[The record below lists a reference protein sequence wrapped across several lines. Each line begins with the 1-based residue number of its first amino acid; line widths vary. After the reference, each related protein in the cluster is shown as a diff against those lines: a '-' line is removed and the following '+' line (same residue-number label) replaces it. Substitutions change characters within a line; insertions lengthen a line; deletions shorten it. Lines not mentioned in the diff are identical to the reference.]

1 MTQQT
6 ANGTVDLKQ
15 YMQDLGT
22 KVLENHEENRRR
34 FDTLDA
40 GLADINRTLR
50 TLARTGQ
57 TEETPESLGVLAH
70 APQVSLSAR
79 VAAMAR
85 RSPRLALALTIGA
98 GIGSAVAAFV
108 AQYHPH

>member
-1 MTQQT
+1 MTQQP

-34 FDTLDA
+34 FDALDA
-40 GLADINRTLR
+40 GVADINRTLR

-57 TEETPESLGVLAH
+57 TEETPAALGVP
-70 APQVSLSAR
+70 APHVSLSAR
-79 VAAMAR
+79 VAAMAK
-85 RSPRLALALTIGA
+85 RSPRMALALTIGA
-98 GIGSAVAAFV
+98 GIGSAVAAFL